1 MGQTTNHPV
10 MERLFILIV
19 ICYLCGSIVELFG
32 QAVESPQYR
41 VVHSESDFEVRLYR
55 ESSWMSAQV
64 LETTSLEKATKDGF
78 HRFLQH
84 CFRFRFSLVP
94 CFVLSLLLFTGCI
107 STFMAIT
114 LNSSQITITAPVL
127 TSIIPSVHGQEYYVR
142 LYLPAKYERTPPQPF
157 PELNL
162 QFDKRRSRCIAARKF
177 PGFTKDDD
185 INEEIDTLVSSLNK
199 HLNGKPGILKEM
211 SAYAIAQYN
220 ASHHVSG
227 RLNEVWMD
235 LSGLTIDC

>member
-10 MERLFILIV
+10 MERLFILII
-19 ICYLCGSIVELFG
+19 ICYLCGSAVELSG

-55 ESSWMSAQV
+55 ESSRMSAQV
-64 LETTSLEKATKDGF
+64 LETTSFEKATKDGF
-78 HRFLQH
+78 HRLYQYIH
-84 CFRFRFSLVP
+84 
-94 CFVLSLLLFTGCI
+94 GDN
-107 STFMAIT
+107 

-127 TSIIPSVHGQEYYVR
+127 TSIIPSVHGQEYYVK

-177 PGFTKDDD
+177 PGFAKDDD
-185 INEEIDTLVSSLNK
+185 INEELDTLVSSLKK
-199 HLNGKPGILKEM
+199 HLNGKPGILKEK

-220 ASHHVSG
+220 ALHHVSG